1 MRWIRGRRAWLPCAV
16 AGGVVTAL
24 TAGGLIWG
32 FGPWG
37 HGAGQDPAD
46 TCRGALAAGEA
57 AKFFRGAELEF
68 RGNTGQWMDYETE
81 RCTAQVRGQE
91 SGDVRLELTLR
102 PSAAHRSSHAAEETS
117 AAPIGHG
124 WNGSIQPSYFPQAAV
139 LVDCASVPG
148 DGLLVLADVSG
159 TDIKNLSPE
168 QALALARFTTESA
181 RNAAERF
188 GCEGALGKRPSTVD
202 RTERQERPVAEAGG
216 TCGGVVSD
224 RDTARLRL
232 TTASEMPAGR
242 ALTEECSLELPTKNH
257 SIRLTAYYGPSAQ
270 QEMYLDKRYPGS
282 VKGAIMR
289 SHPCKGALDTAYFKF
304 EELPLQEAGK
314 DVRRTV
320 RSEDGRRLLT
330 AFTTASAA
338 RHGCPAT

>member
-1 MRWIRGRRAWLPCAV
+1 MRWIRGRRAGLPCAV
-16 AGGVVTAL
+16 AGGVVAAL

-37 HGAGQDPAD
+37 DGAGQDPAD
-46 TCRGALAAGEA
+46 TCRGALATEEAGT
-57 AKFFRGAELEF
+57 FFGGAELEF
-68 RGNTGQWMDYETE
+68 RGTTGQWMDYETE

-91 SGDVRLELTLR
+91 SGVRLELSLR

-124 WNGSIQPSYFPQAAV
+124 WNGSIQPGYLSQAAV
-139 LVDCASVPG
+139 LVDCSPVPG

-159 TDIKNLSPE
+159 RDSRNLSAE

-181 RNAAERF
+181 RGAAERF

-202 RTERQERPVAEAGG
+202 RTEQQERPVAEAEG
-216 TCGGVVSD
+216 TCRGVVSE
-224 RDTARLRL
+224 RDTAGLRL

-242 ALTEECSLELPTKNH
+242 ALTEECSLELPAKNH

-270 QEMYLDKRYPGS
+270 QEIYLDKRYPGS
-282 VKGAIMR
+282 VKGAVMR
-289 SHPCKGALDTAYFKF
+289 SHPCKGALGTAYFKF
-304 EELPLQEAGK
+304 EELPLQDAGK

-338 RHGCPAT
+338 RHGCPVT